1 MGRSRRSVGHGEN
14 SKTTIAPGLCNAN
27 ACANELIA
35 MDDEVALAMDLR
47 AISPS
52 LRCFTPARTVFV
64 APICGAL
71 PKKAARALAE
81 LLPILGCGEEAAGLA
96 FNDLADGEDGEAA
109 KALRR
114 VAAEEQVHDGLIQA
128 MAAGLP
134 APPDQTRIRAM
145 SRRFHLELGQG
156 DAAIRLA
163 RIAALDSAVCL
174 LLSRLLRPGTPL
186 AADGV
191 LAPVLR
197 RIARDE
203 ACHVRI
209 TRELAIS
216 RTSDVSLQ
224 VVGSMVRERLGALLL
239 EVADAFDAL
248 SFDPRWLQTDVSQ
261 LPAAL
266 YRA

>member
-1 MGRSRRSVGHGEN
+1 VDEFTDMD
-14 SKTTIAPGLCNAN
+14 
-27 ACANELIA
+27 NEA
-35 MDDEVALAMDLR
+35 ASATDLR
-47 AISPS
+47 AVSLS
-52 LRCFTPARTVFV
+52 LRCFTPARTVIV
-64 APICGAL
+64 APICGVL
-71 PKKAARALAE
+71 PNKAAHALAV

-96 FNDLADGEDGEAA
+96 FYDLADSEDAEAA
-109 KALRR
+109 NVLRR

-128 MAAGLP
+128 LAAGLP

-145 SRRFHLELGQG
+145 SRRFHLELGRG
-156 DAAIRLA
+156 DPAIRLA

-186 AADGV
+186 SADAV

-216 RTSDVSLQ
+216 RTSEASLKA
-224 VVGSMVRERLGALLL
+224 VGTMVRERLGALLL
-239 EVADAFDAL
+239 EAADAFDAL
-248 SFDPRWLQTDVSQ
+248 SFDPRWLQTDVAR